1 MKAFLS
7 KPTRLASGTFGVA
20 DTVSTFPKFILP
32 NDVFASNPVFFPK
45 IAGFL
50 GFRGDIVL
58 RLQVNANKFQQGRY
72 MLCFTPSGG
81 ANPSSATGV
90 LNYLAHTNTL
100 IARTQLPHV
109 ELDLSCDT
117 QAILR
122 VPYVSCLNYTPWT
135 SINGATYYGAIGTA
149 QIFPY
154 STLVAPTGST
164 TASYTLWAS
173 FENIELV
180 SAAVPQ
186 SGNFMTGKSISE
198 KEASS
203 QGKGPISSTML
214 KISRAADLF
223 TPVPGISSYAH
234 GVSWMADIMGNA
246 ASIFGWSKPV
256 NLSSVNK
263 MERATVANF
272 SHVNTVDQGQALAM
286 NCKNSVDTLP
296 GFSGT
301 DTDEMDFSFLV
312 SIPAW
317 VKTHTWTTAQSAGT
331 VIYEI
336 GVHPLSTVSTRT
348 LLGGV
353 VCKDYTPMQFVADY
367 FNYWR
372 GSMIFTFKLVKTEY
386 HSGRI
391 AIVFYPHDDDGPI
404 NARSLDLS
412 AYVHREIVDI
422 REASTI
428 TVAIPYVSSA
438 PYRPIRGSGL
448 SIGSISVYV
457 VDPLIAPSSVS
468 SSVSILMEVSG
479 GPDMEFSVPRSWAN
493 LPVMS
498 ATPQSGSFM
507 TAPMPGASECALVN
521 STIGGTQIKS
531 DNSVNAAACIGEKI
545 SSFRTLLKAMNYLP
559 YLVSEPSLT
568 TSVPVAGT
576 PLKYLQI
583 VPFGTPVYSNT
594 ATNNYPVVV
603 GDLYSA
609 LSGCYAMSRGS
620 VRLKIFGSSTAAN
633 DLAPTL
639 ISTQAYAESVSYTDM
654 VAMTNSLPDVGANAN
669 ILRIAGPQQF
679 NHVFANFGTE
689 TVVPQYHRYHSRA
702 TQDHY
707 CGPSQNYSFGGKT
720 LTNRTVLTYFYPG
733 QAAIPRTY
741 LARGG
746 GDDCNFGL
754 FVSIPPMVQPLGATG
769 SW

>member
-7 KPTRLASGTFGVA
+7 KPIRLGAGTFGVA
-20 DTVSTFPKFILP
+20 DTVSTFPKYILP
-32 NDVFASNPVFFPK
+32 NEVFASTPIFLPK

-50 GFRGDIVL
+50 GFRADIIL

-81 ANPSSATGV
+81 ANHNSATGQ

-117 QAILR
+117 EAILR
-122 VPYVSCLNYTPWT
+122 IPYVSCLNYTPWS
-135 SINGATYYGAIGTA
+135 SINGATYYGSIGTA

-186 SGNFMTGKSISE
+186 SGDFMTGKSISE
-198 KEASS
+198 KEGSS
-203 QGKGPISSTML
+203 QGAGPISSTML
-214 KISRAADLF
+214 KISQAANLF

-263 MERATVANF
+263 MERSTVANF
-272 SHVNTVDQGQALAM
+272 SHVNTIDQGQALAM

-317 VKTHTWTTAQSAGT
+317 VRTHTWTTAQTAGT
-331 VIYEI
+331 IIYEV
-336 GVHPLSTVSTRT
+336 GVHPLSLITTRT
-348 LLGGV
+348 LLGGTIV
-353 VCKDYTPMQFVADY
+353 KDYTPMQFVADY

-372 GSMIFTFKLVKTEY
+372 GSMIFTFKIVKTEY

-391 AIVFYPHDDDGPI
+391 AIVFYPHDDDGAI

-412 AYVHREIVDI
+412 AYVHREVVDI
-422 REASTI
+422 RECSTI

-438 PYRPIRGSGL
+438 PYRPIRGLGL
-448 SIGSISVYV
+448 SIGSISIYV
-457 VDPLIAPSSVS
+457 VDPLIAPASVS

-479 GPDMEFSVPRSWAN
+479 GPDMEFAVPRSWAN

-498 ATPQSGSFM
+498 ATPQSAGFM
-507 TAPMPGASECALVN
+507 TAPMPGASECTAVN
-521 STIGGTQIKS
+521 STIGNTTIKG

-545 SSFRTLLKAMNYLP
+545 TSFRTLLKSMNYLP
-559 YLVSEPSLT
+559 FLVGEPPLDT
-568 TSVPVAGT
+568 GAPLNT
-576 PLKYLQI
+576 PYKYLQV
-583 VPFGTPVYSNT
+583 VPFATPVYSNT
-594 ATNNYPVVV
+594 TTNNYPIVV
-603 GDLYSA
+603 GDLYAA
-609 LSGCYAMSRGS
+609 LSGCYALSRGS
-620 VRLKIFGSSTAAN
+620 VRIKLIGSSLAAS
-633 DLAPTL
+633 DLAPVL
-639 ISTQAYAESVSYTDM
+639 LSTQAYASSISYTDM
-654 VAMTNSLPDVGANAN
+654 FTLTNSLPDVGANAN
-669 ILRIAGPQQF
+669 VLRIAGPQQF

-707 CGPSQNYSFGGKT
+707 CGPNQNYTFTGKT
-720 LTNRTVLTYFYPG
+720 LANRTVLTYFYPG
-733 QAAIPRTY
+733 QAGIPRTY

-754 FVSIPPMVQPLGATG
+754 FVSIPPMTQPLGVTG